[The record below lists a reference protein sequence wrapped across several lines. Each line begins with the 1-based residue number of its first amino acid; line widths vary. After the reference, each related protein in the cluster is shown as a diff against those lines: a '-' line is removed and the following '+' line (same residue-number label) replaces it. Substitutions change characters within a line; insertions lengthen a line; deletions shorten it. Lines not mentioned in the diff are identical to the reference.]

1 MKNFKLTI
9 EYDGTNYSGWQR
21 QAQEPTVQAEIE
33 RALASMTRSTITVIG
48 AGRTDAG
55 VHALGQVANFR
66 CDTRLDTEAFLRG
79 LNSLLPADIAICDCH
94 RVPNGFH
101 ARFDAKSKVYHYRIL
116 NRDTRAAVNR
126 AYAWFIHRPLDLAA
140 MRRATGVLVG
150 RHDFKA
156 FESTG
161 SPRAHT
167 LRSVLAAD
175 WVEGEGRCLVFQIKA
190 DGFLRCMVRN
200 IVGTLVAVGL
210 GKLAPGDVQA
220 VMDARDRK
228 RVGATAPA
236 RGLFLMNV
244 QYESAN
250 GSILSD

>member
-1 MKNFKLTI
+1 MTSTHTEWKNFKLII

-33 RALASMTRSTITVIG
+33 RALALMTRTTVTLIG

-66 CDTRLDTEAFLRG
+66 CETRLEPEAILKG
-79 LNSLLPADIAICDCH
+79 LNGLLPGDIAIRDC
-94 RVPNGFH
+94 RQVPDGFH
-101 ARFDAKSKVYHYRIL
+101 ARHDAKSKVYHYRIL
-116 NRDTRAAVNR
+116 NRDMRAAVDR
-126 AYAWFIHRPLDLAA
+126 AYAWFIHRPLDLNA
-140 MRRATGVLVG
+140 MRRATGVLLG
-150 RHDFKA
+150 RRDFKA

-167 LRSVLAAD
+167 LRNILATD
-175 WVEGEGRCLVFQIKA
+175 WVQGEDRRLTFWIEA

-210 GKLAPGDVQA
+210 GKLEPNDVEA
-220 VMDARDRK
+220 ILEARDRK
-228 RVGATAPA
+228 RAGATAPA
-236 RGLFLMNV
+236 RGLFLMEV
-244 QYESAN
+244 KY
-250 GSILSD
+250 